1 MKWFNRLGKLC
12 VVMCLLS
19 VLNANVFAEDDLS
32 YEFTADFN
40 GKYIW
45 RGQNLDDDPVLQPGF
60 SATYGNL
67 TAAIWGNLELT
78 NFNDKSG
85 AFTEID
91 YSLDYSSTIPG
102 AEEIG
107 FSLGTIYYDFPGTD
121 SSGNPF
127 PGTTE
132 FYGGLS
138 LDVLLS
144 PSVTFYYDVDE
155 VSDGLYISTA
165 IGYTVEE
172 IFEFEPDVPVA
183 MELGASYGYG
193 NSAYNKSYWSVSDSS
208 ANDLMLSAA
217 FPFELG
223 GWSVSP
229 SVNYVT
235 LLSDVKDS
243 IAPGVDDD
251 FFYVGI
257 GFAKGF

>member
-1 MKWFNRLGKLC
+1 MKCFKSI
-12 VVMCLLS
+12 MFSICLIGFS
-19 VLNANVFAEDDLS
+19 TTIGYAKGEEVSF
-32 YEFTADFN
+32 EFTADYN

-67 TAAIWGNLELT
+67 TAAIWSNLELT
-78 NFNDKSG
+78 NYNDKSG

-91 YSLDYSSTIPG
+91 YSVDYSSTIPG
-102 AEEIG
+102 AEGIG

-121 SSGNPF
+121 SSGEPI

-132 FYGGLS
+132 FYGALS
-138 LDVLLS
+138 FDVPMS

-165 IGYTVEE
+165 IGHTLE
-172 IFEFEPDVPVA
+172 IFELEPDVPIA

-193 NSAYNKSYWSVSDSS
+193 NSAYNKSYWSVNDSS

-217 FPFELG
+217 LPFEIG

-229 SVNYVT
+229 SINYVT

-243 IAPGVDDD
+243 IASGVDDD
-251 FFYVGI
+251 FFYFGI
-257 GFAKGF
+257 GFSKGF